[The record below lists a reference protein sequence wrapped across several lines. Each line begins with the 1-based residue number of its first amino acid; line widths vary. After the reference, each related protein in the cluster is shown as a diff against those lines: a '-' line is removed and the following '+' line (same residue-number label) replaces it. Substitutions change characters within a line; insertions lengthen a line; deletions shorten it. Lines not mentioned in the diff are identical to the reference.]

1 MIQLFVGLIAEGT
14 TDYLFLEPIIEK
26 VLLDIAYDCR
36 GQVDVDVKKI
46 ECDKGRGFTDYV
58 LNAAQKG
65 KENYISMFIVHTD
78 ADADS
83 ACHTYTHKINPA
95 KTLLEQKE
103 DSGYC
108 KNLIALVPIQE
119 TESWMLADKNLFIKT
134 IGTKKNENEL
144 NLNGHP
150 ETFNNPKERIENAIR
165 IGRQNL
171 PKKLRN
177 SLKIIDLYS
186 YLGQAMKIEN
196 LGTFKSYCD
205 FNNNVRR
212 ELIKLNL
219 LSENQ

>member
-1 MIQLFVGLIAEGT
+1 MIQLFVGLIAEGK
-14 TDYLFLEPIIEK
+14 TDYQFLEPIIEK
-26 VLLDIAYDCR
+26 VLLDIAYECK
-36 GQVDVDVKKI
+36 GQVDVDVRKI
-46 ECDKGRGFTDYV
+46 ECDKGRGGFTDYV
-58 LNAAQKG
+58 LNAAKKG
-65 KENYISMFIVHTD
+65 REDYISMFIVHTD

-95 KTLLEQKE
+95 INLLKQKE

-119 TESWMLADKNLFIKT
+119 TESWMLADKDLLIKT

-144 NLNGHP
+144 NINGHP

-171 PKKLRN
+171 PRKLRN
-177 SLKIIDLYS
+177 SLKISNLYS
-186 YLGQAMKIEN
+186 YLGQAMNIEN

-205 FNNNVRR
+205 FYNNVKR

-219 LSENQ
+219 L

>member
-1 MIQLFVGLIAEGT
+1 MIRLFVGLIAEGA

-26 VLLDIAYDCR
+26 VFLEIAYNCR
-36 GQVDVDVKKI
+36 GEVDVDVKKI
-46 ECDKGRGFTDYV
+46 ECDKGEGFTDYV
-58 LNAAQKG
+58 LNAAQRG
-65 KENYISMFIVHTD
+65 KENFISMFIVHTD
-78 ADADS
+78 ADSNS
-83 ACHTYTHKINPA
+83 ASHTYAHKIRPA
-95 KTLLEQKE
+95 KTLLNEKK
-103 DSGYC
+103 DSDYC
-108 KNLIALVPIQE
+108 KNMIALVPIHE

-134 IGTKKNENEL
+134 VGTNKNENQL
-144 NLNGHP
+144 NINGHP

-196 LGTFKSYCD
+196 LRTYRSYCD
-205 FNNNVRR
+205 FNRNVKQ